1 MFDNEKCG
9 TKPIV
14 YSGSVQSL
22 AFILL
27 TIICIPST
35 LCWQLCCIFVSY
47 PFDTFKLIDNPYK
60 IKRNLTLRQME
71 TFLTVLHTLIYQI
84 PHI

>member
-1 MFDNEKCG
+1 MWDKTNCLLWFCSIFSFYFADNYLYSVYFMLA
-9 TKPIV
+9 IV
-14 YSGSVQSL
+14 LY
-22 AFILL
+22 
-27 TIICIPST
+27 
-35 LCWQLCCIFVSY
+35 LCQL